1 MGQPSVSATPAFQWS
16 DAYVLGVPGIDVQHR
31 GFLEMTNA
39 FLDVA
44 SSGRADHEAL
54 QAALDELV
62 AYGQNHFQTEEEF
75 MERVGF
81 PEEEKQRHAGLHNDF
96 VFRVSELAQRFRK
109 GDASLAREIVA
120 FLCDWVIQH
129 IMQVDVKYAQFHQT
143 TAAAQTHATLIPG
156 ATVNPPRA
164 PLASDSLPNMLPDS
178 APLPSV
184 APAGSSARPAATA
197 SDRIA
202 GAPEFLG
209 PYRILDQLGR
219 GGMGAVYRAVHN
231 TLERPAAIKL
241 LPAEMAASPEH
252 VMRFLREARA
262 VSALRHPNV
271 VMVYD
276 AGEAEGRYYIA
287 MELIEGESLAA
298 HLEDRDAMEE
308 EEALELLSQCLKGL
322 SAAHAEG
329 LVHRDI
335 KPENL
340 LLDKKR
346 SIHIADFGLVMETAS
361 TTCLTV
367 SGAMMGTPQ
376 YISPEQ
382 ADGSKADQRSDL
394 YSLGVTFYRAMTGQ
408 LPFQAP
414 TAMSLLFKHKYERPV
429 PPNEVRPELSD
440 STNRLILWLMGKR
453 RKDRPP
459 SAERVLEMIE
469 AIRSGTP
476 VPEPPVPEL
485 PVIPETNG

>member
-1 MGQPSVSATPAFQWS
+1 
-16 DAYVLGVPGIDVQHR
+16 
-31 GFLEMTNA
+31 
-39 FLDVA
+39 
-44 SSGRADHEAL
+44 
-54 QAALDELV
+54 
-62 AYGQNHFQTEEEF
+62 
-75 MERVGF
+75 
-81 PEEEKQRHAGLHNDF
+81 
-96 VFRVSELAQRFRK
+96 
-109 GDASLAREIVA
+109 
-120 FLCDWVIQH
+120 
-129 IMQVDVKYAQFHQT
+129 
-143 TAAAQTHATLIPG
+143 
-156 ATVNPPRA
+156 
-164 PLASDSLPNMLPDS
+164 
-178 APLPSV
+178 
-184 APAGSSARPAATA
+184 
-197 SDRIA
+197 
-202 GAPEFLG
+202 
-209 PYRILDQLGR
+209 
-219 GGMGAVYRAVHN
+219 MGAVYRAVHN